1 MRRIL
6 AFLLVA
12 VFAAWAAINV
22 KLYLKDGGYHLVREY
37 EVQSDRVRYYS
48 VERSQWEEIPLDLV
62 DLKRTQA
69 EASAREEKLEKD
81 AKSLAEEAEAHK
93 ALQKE
98 VLRIPQNPGVYWLA
112 GSETKTI
119 PAAESTVHTDKGR
132 KILRYLT
139 TMPQMMNGKGTLEIQ
154 GAHSLNVFTD
164 PEQEFYL
171 QLSESEGFGI
181 VRLASSK
188 TGVRVVENLTFIPA
202 TSGVEEQLDP
212 VEIIQLE
219 LAPGGLYKIWPKEPL
234 RAGEYAVVQYTLGTL
249 NIQVWDFSIKPK

>member
-6 AFLLVA
+6 AILLLA
-12 VFAAWAAINV
+12 VFAAWAAVNV

-37 EVQSDRVRYYS
+37 DVQSDRVRYYT

-62 DLKRTQA
+62 DLKRTKA
-69 EASAREEKLEKD
+69 EAAAREDKFEKD
-81 AKSLAEEAEAHK
+81 AKSLTEEEEAHK

-98 VLRIPQNPGVYWLA
+98 VLRIPQNPGVYWLD
-112 GSETKTI
+112 GSETRTLK
-119 PAAESTVHTDKGR
+119 AAESTIHTDKGR

-188 TGVRVVENLTFIPA
+188 TGVRVVEDLTFIP
-202 TSGVEEQLDP
+202 TTKDVEEQLDP
-212 VEIIQLE
+212 VDMIQLE
-219 LAPGGLYKIWPKEPL
+219 LAQGGLYKIWAKDPL
-234 RAGEYAVVQYTLGTL
+234 RAGEYAVVQYTPGKL
-249 NIQVWDFSIKPK
+249 NVQVWDFAIKPK

>member
-6 AFLLVA
+6 AFWLLA
-12 VFAAWAAINV
+12 VFAAWAALNV

-37 EVQSDRVRYYS
+37 QVQTDRVRYYS

-62 DLKRTQA
+62 DLKRTQT
-69 EASAREEKLEKD
+69 EAAARDEKLEKD
-81 AKSLAEEAEAHK
+81 AKSLTEEAEARK

-98 VLRIPQNPGVYWLA
+98 VLKIPQDPGLYWLA
-112 GSETKTI
+112 GGETKTLK
-119 PAAESTVHTDKGR
+119 AAETTVHTDKGR

-171 QLSESEGFGI
+171 QLSQSEGFGI
-181 VRLASSK
+181 VKLTSSK
-188 TGVRVVENLTFIPA
+188 TGVRVVEDLTFIPA
-202 TSGVEEQLDP
+202 TKDVEEQLDQ
-212 VEIIQLE
+212 VDMIQLE
-219 LAPGGLYKIWPKEPL
+219 LAPGGLYKIWAKEPL
-234 RAGEYAVVQYTLGTL
+234 RPGEYAVVQYTLGSL
-249 NIQVWDFSIKPK
+249 NIQVWDFAIKPK

>member
-1 MRRIL
+1 MRRV
-6 AFLLVA
+6 LVA
-12 VFAAWAAINV
+12 LFIFAFSALDANV
-22 KLYLKDGGYHLVREY
+22 KLYLKDGSYQLVREY
-37 EVQSDRVRYYS
+37 QAQPDRVRYYS

-69 EASAREEKLEKD
+69 EAAAREEKLEKD
-81 AKSLAEEAEAHK
+81 AKSLTEEADARK

-119 PAAESTVHTDKGR
+119 PPAESTVHTDKGR

-164 PEQEFYL
+164 PEQEFYI

-181 VRLASSK
+181 VQLTSSK
-188 TGVRVVENLTFIPA
+188 SGVRVVENLTFIPQ
-202 TSGVEEQLDP
+202 VNEVQEQLDP
-212 VEIIQLE
+212 VEIIQYE
-219 LAPGGLYKIWPKEPL
+219 LAPGGLYKIWAKEP
-234 RAGEYAVVQYTLGTL
+234 
-249 NIQVWDFSIKPK
+249 

>member
-6 AFLLVA
+6 AFLLLA
-12 VFAAWAAINV
+12 GLAAWAAVNV

-37 EVQSDRVRYYS
+37 EVQADRVRYYS

-62 DLKRTQA
+62 DVKRTQA

-81 AKSLAEEAEAHK
+81 AKSLTEEAEARK

-98 VLRIPQNPGVYWLA
+98 VMRIPQNPGVYWLE
-112 GSETKTI
+112 GSETRTI
-119 PAAESTVHTDKGR
+119 KAAESTVHTDKGR

-139 TMPQMMNGKGTLEIQ
+139 TVPQMMNGKGTLEIQ

-164 PEQEFYL
+164 PTQEFYL

-188 TGVRVVENLTFIPA
+188 TGVRVVEDLTFIPV
-202 TSGVEEQLDP
+202 TKDVEEQLDQ
-212 VEIIQLE
+212 VDMIQLE
-219 LAPGGLYKIWPKEPL
+219 LAPGGLYKIWAKEPL
-234 RAGEYAVVQYTLGTL
+234 RAGEYAVVEYTLGQM
-249 NIQVWDFSIKPK
+249 NIQVWDFAIKPK

>member
-6 AFLLVA
+6 AFLLLA
-12 VFAAWAAINV
+12 VLAAWAAINV

-37 EVQSDRVRYYS
+37 QVQSDRVRYYT

-62 DLKRTQA
+62 DLKRAAA

-81 AKSLAEEAEAHK
+81 AKSLTEDAEARK

-112 GSETKTI
+112 GSETKSI
-119 PAAESTVHTDKGR
+119 QAAESTVHTDKGR

-181 VRLASSK
+181 VRLTSSK
-188 TGVRVVENLTFIPA
+188 TGVRVVENLTFIPE
-202 TSGVEEQLDP
+202 TKEVEEQLDP
-212 VEIIQLE
+212 VDMIQLE
-219 LAPGGLYKIWPKEPL
+219 LAPGGLYKIWAKEPL
-234 RAGEYAVVQYTLGTL
+234 R
-249 NIQVWDFSIKPK
+249 P

>member
-6 AFLLVA
+6 AFLLLA
-12 VFAAWAAINV
+12 VLAAWTAVNV
-22 KLYLKDGGYHLVREY
+22 KLYLKDGGFHLVREY

-81 AKSLAEEAEAHK
+81 AKSLTEDAEARK

-139 TMPQMMNGKGTLEIQ
+139 TVPQMMNGKGTLEIQ

-202 TSGVEEQLDP
+202 TKDVEEQLDP
-212 VEIIQLE
+212 VDIIQLE
-219 LAPGGLYKIWPKEPL
+219 LAPGGLYKIWAKEPL
-234 RAGEYAVVQYTLGTL
+234 RQGEYAVVQYTLGTL
-249 NIQVWDFSIKPK
+249 NIQVWDFGIKPK

>member
-1 MRRIL
+1 MLL
-6 AFLLVA
+6 AVL
-12 VFAAWAAINV
+12 AAWAAVNV

-37 EVQSDRVRYYS
+37 QVQADRVRYYS

-62 DLKRTQA
+62 DLKRTQG
-69 EASAREEKLEKD
+69 EAAAREDKLEKD
-81 AKSLAEEAEAHK
+81 AKSLTEEAEARK

-98 VLRIPQNPGVYWLA
+98 VLRIPQNAGVYWLE
-112 GSETKTI
+112 GSETRTI
-119 PAAESTVHTDKGR
+119 KAAESTVHTDKGR

-154 GAHSLNVFTD
+154 GAHSLNVFAD

-188 TGVRVVENLTFIPA
+188 TGVRVVEDLTFIPA
-202 TSGVEEQLDP
+202 TKDVQEQLDP
-212 VEIIQLE
+212 VDIIQLE
-219 LAPGGLYKIWPKEPL
+219 LATGGLYKIWAKDPL
-234 RAGEYAVVQYTLGTL
+234 RPGEYAVVQYTPGQL
-249 NIQVWDFSIKPK
+249 NVQVWDFAIKPK